1 MESSIVEQEEADAD
15 PFGPNRLSNEE
26 ECDDEAALVFLMSI
40 LWVYVV
46 TKLHNVNFL
55 WERLEKEKERE
66 KWMLIFWWVRNG

>member
-40 LWVYVV
+40 L
-46 TKLHNVNFL
+46 
-55 WERLEKEKERE
+55 
-66 KWMLIFWWVRNG
+66 